1 MSSNFLPNGTKEWKL
16 VFSLLFY
23 TTLFKRSGKIHWELL
38 NFLYFP
44 TKLQYFLLLISG
56 IVNSMYCLQEIAEHV
71 FGYQVE
77 NVLKVKTFQFRG
89 TTPFAAANDHY
100 VIKCMTKVFDRN

>member
-1 MSSNFLPNGTKEWKL
+1 MELRNGNVTL
-16 VFSLLFY
+16 VFSLTVFVLHCY
-23 TTLFKRSGKIHWELL
+23 SVQENAAKIPG
-38 NFLYFP
+38 NFLIVFTFQPNYNIFFFN
-44 TKLQYFLLLISG
+44 LNSC

-100 VIKCMTKVFDRN
+100 VIKCMTKVFNRN